1 MLQFEAEA
9 KEEPLLAREG
19 TGSSGEEPQV
29 SLFLEH
35 LPLNFGDPPDYLPV
49 SEAGKVKASL
59 FLQRYK
65 VTFSCSS
72 PPPPV
77 TFKSIVPTECCEK

>member
-29 SLFLEH
+29 SLTLFRA
-35 LPLNFGDPPDYLPV
+35 P
-49 SEAGKVKASL
+49 AS
-59 FLQRYK
+59 
-65 VTFSCSS
+65 
-72 PPPPV
+72 
-77 TFKSIVPTECCEK
+77 